1 MSRETDTTMCTH
13 AKSFASC
20 LQSVD
25 ACRQVQ
31 RWCGEVRGVQG
42 CPGIYVQRCAE
53 GLAHIDTPCGYRRG
67 AAQAAAITQSAMSD
81 GSRMARAI

>member
-1 MSRETDTTMCTH
+1 M
-13 AKSFASC
+13 
-20 LQSVD
+20 
-25 ACRQVQ
+25 
-31 RWCGEVRGVQG
+31 RGVQG